1 MSSGI
6 MEGTVTFHA
15 CLSEMLRVMC
25 YTGNTVVKA
34 SLSKDREE
42 FFLIPTGE
50 PFSFLG

>member
-15 CLSEMLRVMC
+15 CISEMMRDMC
-25 YTGNTVVKA
+25 YTGNAVAKA

-50 PFSFLG
+50 AFSFLE